1 MAHALQPS
9 SGAPETTPALV
20 VSAPVG
26 LVLAANGAFCAH
38 TGYVENDILGRPL
51 HTLQPMRMSG
61 SLIAALQAQQAGS
74 GFSVHEVPLRLR
86 NGAEERATIRASPL
100 YCIETGALQGFSLLV
115 LASSPIK
122 SGDAAVEYA
131 SPAMPAASVEG
142 LRNVAPSVLRLLQ
155 ICARTPPPVGGR
167 PRGGLG
173 GEHRP
178 SDADDGAGDGAGA
191 GGEPEAPPSGGAT
204 RAPTRRRGPPTTMAR
219 AMPPLNNTAARSSN
233 TRARA
238 GVGAAT
244 TTMSTTAR
252 RGVRCRRRS
261 R

>member
-115 LASSPIK
+115 LASSR
-122 SGDAAVEYA
+122 E
-131 SPAMPAASVEG
+131 
-142 LRNVAPSVLRLLQ
+142 RAPSLL
-155 ICARTPPPVGGR
+155 GR
-167 PRGGLG
+167 ELQLG
-173 GEHRP
+173 EL
-178 SDADDGAGDGAGA
+178 A
-191 GGEPEAPPSGGAT
+191 
-204 RAPTRRRGPPTTMAR
+204 RRRGRGSFYHHLVLFGSLLDLAEGR
-219 AMPPLNNTAARSSN
+219 AAR
-233 TRARA
+233 RD
-238 GVGAAT
+238 
-244 TTMSTTAR
+244 AR
-252 RGVRCRRRS
+252 RALLVCLVWRKQRRLCVGRKDAEL
-261 R
+261 